1 MSIKEVVDSVKN
13 GLDSFNAA
21 IDRIQKAPL
30 LISFIFLAAYH
41 VWRMK
46 VQDAA
51 QERQEYRVERVNNQK
66 DSVTVLYMREQAEK
80 SAIKDTVYEMKIREF
95 RNLIERMR

>member
-51 QERQEYRVERVNNQK
+51 QERQEYRVEKANNQK
-66 DSVTVLYMREQAEK
+66 DSVTALYMREQAEK
-80 SAIKDTVYEMKIREF
+80 SIIKDSMYEMKIREF